1 MWASIVDYA
10 IHSLTTC
17 LVQDGGPSTVA
28 TRTATATGG
37 GASNNSL
44 LSSSSSSSSSVLII
58 SQVRNAIPALL
69 TADQWCYIAL
79 ERNIAH
85 RCGMPCGSGENG
97 ESIKVSGGIGEVKR
111 KVQVLPQPSGV
122 DGAFVDGEE
131 YNAEE
136 EDDDEELELM
146 FCSSTCATNHEKIA
160 SVCRSSRRN
169 RQQRHHL
176 YEDPAVVSAVMALFP
191 HMSKNSLMMGSSP
204 NVISKPPTASH
215 GGPSDTMTTIGGG
228 ALTVKER
235 LVSKTTTGASS
246 TGALPLP
253 IGTTATTTTALFAVD
268 KDNEVLGGS
277 VWADASDP
285 TPLLS
290 VSLKERNTSKKSLV
304 EDCVAAIITVTSS
317 ATRRE
322 LQRLL
327 APRTQDALH
336 HQKRNDEYRA
346 RSLPVVLWEC
356 MIMCGELL
364 FFDHHAILAA
374 RRVMERILSAVDD
387 DAEEV
392 RAMSLQLFSGPGG
405 SVQHFTHVRML
416 FGLVLLRVA
425 ALAERHTNTKSD
437 VVAAMDE
444 AVSEGYIDEVLS
456 SLAVPER
463 DIDFLISLFTY

>member
-1 MWASIVDYA
+1 
-10 IHSLTTC
+10 
-17 LVQDGGPSTVA
+17 VA

-97 ESIKVSGGIGEVKR
+97 ESIKVSGGIGEVKT
-111 KVQVLPQPSGV
+111 KVRVLPQPSGV

-131 YNAEE
+131 DNAEE

-146 FCSSTCATNHEKIA
+146 FCSSTCATHHEKIA

-169 RQQRHHL
+169 RHHHL

-191 HMSKNSLMMGSSP
+191 QMSKNSLMMGSSP
-204 NVISKPPTASH
+204 NVMSKPPTASH
-215 GGPSDTMTTIGGG
+215 GGPSDTTTTIGGG

-235 LVSKTTTGASS
+235 VPSKTTTSS
-246 TGALPLP
+246 AGGLPLP
-253 IGTTATTTTALFAVD
+253 AITTAATTTELFAID
-268 KDNEVLGGS
+268 RDEVLGGS

-285 TPLLS
+285 TPMLS
-290 VSLKERNTSKKSLV
+290 VSLKESSTTKKSLV

-327 APRTQDALH
+327 LAPRTQDAEDLLH
-336 HQKRNDEYRA
+336 HHRRDVAYRE

-356 MIMCGELL
+356 MSMCGELL
-364 FFDHHAILAA
+364 YFDRHAILAA
-374 RRVMERILSAVDD
+374 RRVIERILSADED
-387 DAEEV
+387 GGEV
-392 RAMSLQLFSGPGG
+392 HAMSLQLFSGPGC
-405 SVQHFTHVRML
+405 SVQHFTDVRML

-425 ALAERHTNTKSD
+425 ALAEQHNNTASD
-437 VVAAMDE
+437 VVIAMDE
-444 AVSEGYIDEVLS
+444 AVSEGYADEVLR
-456 SLAVPER
+456 SLLVPQR
-463 DIDFLISLFTY
+463 DFEFLITLFTH